1 MTSVTRRMARWCA
14 QLGPFTTINI
24 RPIAQQIYPILKR
37 AKNLLSNTVKS
48 HQNGEFRKIWS
59 HWHPP
64 SLSLSLFN
72 MCSPRN
78 ESPINTHLSHE
89 SNEQT
94 CSILDTVILSN
105 LTLSPIYQHPQTHF
119 KYRHSDIQ
127 LHISVAR
134 KKSPNV
140 YNSCPKM
147 ISL

>member
-64 SLSLSLFN
+64 SLSRCSTCAVLGTSLRLTLISHTNPTSRRAQFWTQSYYLTSLFLL
-72 MCSPRN
+72 ST
-78 ESPINTHLSHE
+78 NTHKLISNTDILPFSYLSVWLEKNH
-89 SNEQT
+89 QM
-94 CSILDTVILSN
+94 SITVA
-105 LTLSPIYQHPQTHF
+105 QKWFH
-119 KYRHSDIQ
+119 
-127 LHISVAR
+127 
-134 KKSPNV
+134 
-140 YNSCPKM
+140 
-147 ISL
+147 